1 MRWLDRITDAM
12 DMNLGKL
19 QEMVRDREASRAAV
33 HGWQRAGRDWVTEQ
47 QHSLGKPHYLKDG
60 LWILQIGSIFFPI
73 LVHV

>member
-1 MRWLDRITDAM
+1 M
-12 DMNLGKL
+12 L
-19 QEMVRDREASRAAV
+19 QSM
-33 HGWQRAGRDWVTEQ
+33 GLQRVGHDWVTE